1 MAKDE
6 EKVQKYVRIPIS
18 DKDKQFLS
26 TLKESA
32 NKAFIAR
39 LRGNMLILL
48 DKLRRGTRI

>member
-6 EKVQKYVRIPIS
+6 EKVQRFVKIPCS

-32 NKAFIAR
+32 NKAFITR
-39 LRGNMLILL
+39 LKGNMLILL